1 MKKLSLRLITTF
13 VLVIPLFFSCE
24 KNEVTFDRNSLTN
37 EILLQK
43 AETFLEFTT
52 HQAFE
57 DSVKIL
63 SSLSR
68 HQLSAW
74 EQKRNFVSLRTMF
87 ETIIEQETAQAD
99 LEELQI
105 KENKALL
112 KTMKHTFSPLIREVK
127 VMISVSLEDGVEY
140 NLFNPSYASV
150 LNKDGIVKIGKSLF
164 KFGANEILQIVDGNP
179 NEISS
184 LMNITQNSQTENL
197 RYYPVHSDRK
207 LVKDSRAKIG
217 ANERYCFQTNT
228 PPDSTSYTDLRLRA
242 WSRGFQSI
250 YYDYSFDNYV
260 NNVSYFIE
268 MHFTRKTWYGSIN
281 HSTESY
287 SSDGTWIAYTHFDL
301 PYGLYPPSGTQT
313 YNLGQNFAGKTS
325 SPTYTF
331 WSVNFATYYQ
341 QDYGVSIFG
350 TQNFK
355 FLTMRCT
362 TQ

>member
-24 KNEVTFDRNSLTN
+24 KNEVTIDRNSLTN

-87 ETIIEQETAQAD
+87 ETIIEQESAQAD

-105 KENKALL
+105 MENKALL
-112 KTMKHTFSPLIREVK
+112 KTMKHTFSPLINEAK
-127 VMISVSLEDGVEY
+127 DMISVSLEDGVEY
-140 NLFNPSYASV
+140 NLFNPVYASV
-150 LNKDGIVKIGKSLF
+150 LNKDGMVKIGKSLY
-164 KFGANEILQIVDGNP
+164 KFGANEILQIVNGNP

-184 LMNITQNSQTENL
+184 LMKITQNNQTENL
-197 RYYPVHSDRK
+197 RYYPVYSDRK
-207 LVKDSRAKIG
+207 LIKDSRAKIG
-217 ANERYCFQTNT
+217 SNERFCEKTNT
-228 PPDSTSYTDLRLRA
+228 PTYTDLKLRA

-250 YYDYSFDNYV
+250 YYDYSYGNY
-260 NNVSYFIE
+260 VSYFIE
-268 MHFTRKTWYGSIN
+268 MSFTRKTWYGSIN

-287 SSDGTWIAYTHFDL
+287 SSDGTWRAYTHFSL
-301 PYGLYPPSGTQT
+301 PYGLYPPSGDQT
-313 YNLGQNFAGKTS
+313 YNLGQNFAGKSS

-331 WSVNFATYYQ
+331 WSANFVTNYQ
-341 QDYGVSIFG
+341 QDYGVAIFG
-350 TQNFK
+350 SQHFT
-355 FLTMRCT
+355 FLTMQCT
-362 TQ
+362 NQ